1 LIVIWR
7 HKTTLPKKERASAM
21 TKPKKDVN
29 IPEFTEK
36 QVKPVSMGARSE
48 TTAGPAAPLQ
58 IEPAPARADA
68 IPDRAVIVQEL
79 EAIVQLRLFGRGRWL
94 ADREACCALERT
106 MMQLGFIE
114 RVPGAPDSWR
124 HTNLAKELNL
134 GPYLVFAGLLYEED
148 VPMILEHYRL
158 IDESMV
164 DRLYER
170 LEVGADPET
179 LLRGWVQHAYLMF
192 HSATKHLN

>member
-1 LIVIWR
+1 
-7 HKTTLPKKERASAM
+7 M
-21 TKPKKDVN
+21 TKPKKEVK

-94 ADREACCALERT
+94 ADRETCRALERT
-106 MMQLGFIE
+106 MMQLGLWE
-114 RVPGAPDSWR
+114 RVPGAPG
-124 HTNLAKELNL
+124 TCQNTTLGKELSL
-134 GPYLVFAGLLYEED
+134 DLYLVFVGLFDEGD
-148 VPMILEHYRL
+148 IPIVLEHHRL
-158 IDESMV
+158 IDESLV
-164 DRLYER
+164 DCLYTR
-170 LEVGADPET
+170 LEAGADPET
-179 LLRGWVQHAYLMF
+179 LLRGYVQHAYFIF
-192 HSATKHLN
+192 HKTAIRLN

>member
-1 LIVIWR
+1 
-7 HKTTLPKKERASAM
+7 M

-114 RVPGAPDSWR
+114 RVPGASDSWR

-148 VPMILEHYRL
+148 VPRILEHYRL